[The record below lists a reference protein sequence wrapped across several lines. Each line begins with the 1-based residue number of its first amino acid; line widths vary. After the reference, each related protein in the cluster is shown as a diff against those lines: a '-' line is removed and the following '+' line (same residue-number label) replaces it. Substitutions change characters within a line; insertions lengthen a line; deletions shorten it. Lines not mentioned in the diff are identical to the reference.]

1 MGGVGNLEREWG
13 EFLMAEYL
21 AKSEDLTA
29 VADAIRAK
37 GGTDAQLTFPDGFVS
52 AVQAIT
58 TGGGDLLAARVTNT
72 LTTYSN
78 ATITRVTDCGFADCT
93 ALVSV
98 DLPAVTHI
106 KSQGF
111 ARCTNLESINF
122 PMLVSIG
129 NNCFRNCAKL
139 TEFVTGSHF
148 DSRIDQSTFEG
159 CKALTKVDFHHVNKQ
174 GFNGYSMACANLIT
188 LVIRNVDAVPPMTT
202 TYTFGAATTKMNKG
216 EGYIYVPATM
226 VAAYKAATNWA
237 KFADQIRAIE
247 DYPGITGG

>member
-1 MGGVGNLEREWG
+1 
-13 EFLMAEYL
+13 MAEYL

-37 GGTDAQLTFPDGFVS
+37 GGTDAQLTFPDGFVG
-52 AVQAIT
+52 AVQAIA

-78 ATITRVTDCGFADCT
+78 ATITSVNDCGFADCT

-106 KSQGF
+106 KTQGF
-111 ARCTNLESINF
+111 ARCKNLETINF

-148 DSRIDQSTFEG
+148 DSRIDSSTFEG
-159 CKALTKVDFHHVNKQ
+159 CNSITKADFYHITTL
-174 GFNGYSMACANLIT
+174 GFSGYSMACANLTT
-188 LVIRNVDAVPPMTT
+188 LIIRNIDAVPPANGTM
-202 TYTFGAATTKMNKG
+202 FGPATTKMNKG

-226 VAAYKAATNWA
+226 VEAYKAATNWA

-247 DYPGITGG
+247 DYPEITGG

>member
-1 MGGVGNLEREWG
+1 
-13 EFLMAEYL
+13 MAEYL

-29 VADAIRAK
+29 VADAIRDK
-37 GGTDAQLTFPDGFVS
+37 GGTDAQLTFPGGFVS

-78 ATITRVTDCGFADCT
+78 ATITSVNDCGFADCT

-98 DLPAVTHI
+98 DLSAVTHI
-106 KSQGF
+106 KNQGF
-111 ARCTNLESINF
+111 ARCTNLETINF
-122 PMLVSIG
+122 PMLESIDY
-129 NNCFRNCAKL
+129 NSFRNCAKL

-148 DSRIDQSTFEG
+148 DSRIDSSTFEG
-159 CKALTKVDFHHVNKQ
+159 CNSLTKADFYHINTQ
-174 GFNGYSMACANLIT
+174 GFNGYSMACANLTT
-188 LVIRNVDAVPPMTT
+188 LIIRNIDAVPPADETM
-202 TYTFGAATTKMNKG
+202 FGPATTKMNKG

-226 VAAYKAATNWA
+226 VEAYKAATNWA

-247 DYPGITGG
+247 DYPEITGG

>member
-1 MGGVGNLEREWG
+1 M
-13 EFLMAEYL
+13 EYI

-37 GGTDAQLTFPDGFVS
+37 GGTDAQLTFPDGFVG
-52 AVQAIT
+52 AVQAIA
-58 TGGGDLLAARVTNT
+58 TGGGDLLAARVTNA

-78 ATITRVTDCGFADCT
+78 ATITSVNDCGFAYCT

-111 ARCTNLESINF
+111 ARCTNLETINF
-122 PMLVSIG
+122 PMLVSIE

-159 CKALTKVDFHHVNKQ
+159 CKALTKADFHHVNNQ
-174 GFNGYSMACANLIT
+174 GFGAYSMACANLIT
-188 LVIRNVDAVPPMTT
+188 LIIRNIDAVPPIPVTSI
-202 TYTFGAATTKMNKG
+202 FGPETTKMNMG
-216 EGYIYVPATM
+216 EGYIYVPAAM
-226 VAAYKAATNWA
+226 VNAYKAATNWA
-237 KFADQIRAIE
+237 KFAGQIRAIE
-247 DYPGITGG
+247 DYPEITGG

>member
-1 MGGVGNLEREWG
+1 
-13 EFLMAEYL
+13 MAEYL

-37 GGTDAQLTFPDGFVS
+37 GGTGARLTFPDGFVG
-52 AVQAIT
+52 AVQAID

-78 ATITRVTDCGFADCT
+78 ATITSVNDCGFADCT

-106 KSQGF
+106 KPQGF
-111 ARCTNLESINF
+111 ARCTNLESINS

-148 DSRIDQSTFEG
+148 DSRIDSSTFEG
-159 CKALTKVDFHHVNKQ
+159 CRALTKADFYHVNMQ
-174 GFNGYSMACANLIT
+174 GFSGYSMACKNLIT
-188 LVIRNVDAVPPMTT
+188 LVIRNVDAVPPTSAQI
-202 TYTFGAATTKMNKG
+202 FGPATTKMNKG

-226 VAAYKAATNWA
+226 VEAYKAATNWA
-237 KFADQIRAIE
+237 SYADQIRAIE
-247 DYPGITGG
+247 DYPEITGG